1 MATDDLNSPSED
13 DIFQDKEELLKEAYS
28 NSVNEVN
35 ILSKELS
42 DMQKELLY
50 IEHLIDEQEIQN
62 NEYTLYIDKKRE
74 KQMKNTTTLEDF
86 HLYTLGE
93 LKKDREEM
101 LSAYAKKKSE
111 LQNTLIQE
119 KKLLKSFKEELAS
132 TADIQLIRQKQEAEI
147 ERLEKEIRATRAQQS
162 EQLKELKAQSIM
174 KQKQLDEETKHILD
188 EIVKESKKVSDKLIT
203 DYVSNISKENEELY
217 KSILNKLE
225 EIKKLEKQRDDLQKQ
240 NEELQRSQIYSK
252 DLQYI
257 ERKRCEGLAKLAEQS
272 SKMLS

>member
-1 MATDDLNSPSED
+1 MATDLNSSSED
-13 DIFQDKEELLKEAYS
+13 DIFQDKEELLKEEYS

-93 LKKDREEM
+93 LKKDREDM
-101 LSAYAKKKSE
+101 LSAYE

-147 ERLEKEIRATRAQQS
+147 ERLEKEIRSTRAQQS

-174 KQKQLDEETKHILD
+174 KQKQLDEETKNIMD
-188 EIVKESKKVSDKLIT
+188 QIVKESKKVSDKLII

-240 NEELQRSQIYSK
+240 NEELQRNQIYSK
-252 DLQYI
+252 VKTNKKFPI
-257 ERKRCEGLAKLAEQS
+257 F
-272 SKMLS
+272 

>member
-1 MATDDLNSPSED
+1 MATDLNSSSED
-13 DIFQDKEELLKEAYS
+13 DIFQDKEELLKEEYS

-93 LKKDREEM
+93 LKKDREDM
-101 LSAYAKKKSE
+101 LSAYGKKKFE

-147 ERLEKEIRATRAQQS
+147 ERLEKEIRSTRAQQS

-174 KQKQLDEETKHILD
+174 KQKQLDEETKNIMD
-188 EIVKESKKVSDKLIT
+188 QIVSDKLII

-240 NEELQRSQIYSK
+240 NEELQRNQIYSK
-252 DLQYI
+252 VKTNKKFPI
-257 ERKRCEGLAKLAEQS
+257 F
-272 SKMLS
+272 